1 MDSEMLQRQVA
12 QDRMAGLRPF
22 LVVASA
28 GTTDTGAI
36 DPLDAIADCCV
47 ANGIWFHVD
56 AAYGGFFALS
66 RLSYPNGKKVSEVFR
81 GLSRSDS
88 VAIDPHKGLFLPYG
102 LGAVLIRDVASQYKA
117 HYYRAAY
124 MQDAFAAQEELSPA
138 DLSPEMTKHFRGLR
152 LWLPLRLYGL
162 APFVANLD
170 EKILL
175 CRYFYHKVQAMGLET
190 GPYPDT
196 SICIFRFAP
205 PGEDANEATRALLD
219 RVVDD
224 GRVFLSSTT
233 LEGQFWIRLA
243 VLSFRTHL
251 STIKIC
257 LEVLQNALNSS
268 KF

>member
-1 MDSEMLQRQVA
+1 MSSEPSYNPYAPGQQA
-12 QDRMAGLRPF
+12 Q
-22 LVVASA
+22 
-28 GTTDTGAI
+28 
-36 DPLDAIADCCV
+36 
-47 ANGIWFHVD
+47 
-56 AAYGGFFALS
+56 
-66 RLSYPNGKKVSEVFR
+66 
-81 GLSRSDS
+81 
-88 VAIDPHKGLFLPYG
+88 
-102 LGAVLIRDVASQYKA
+102 
-117 HYYRAAY
+117 
-124 MQDAFAAQEELSPA
+124 ELSPA